1 MRCISVTEFG
11 GPEVLKFIT
20 GAAIPK
26 PQARQVSLREK
37 CPYSEF
43 FCTLF
48 SLIRTEYG
56 EIGDIQ
62 SECGKMRTRK
72 TPNTDTF
79 QAVYVINVFCK

>member
-11 GPEVLKFIT
+11 GPEVLKLIT

-43 FCTLF
+43 FWSLF

-56 EIGDIQ
+56 EIRRYSVWMRENAYQ
-62 SECGKMRTRK
+62 KNSEYGHFSRSVC
-72 TPNTDTF
+72 
-79 QAVYVINVFCK
+79 Y